1 MTATA
6 LRRTIFAGC
15 RSLGIDDDT
24 RRDMQRELT
33 GKESLSAM
41 TERELKLVVDHLR
54 DRGFDRKPGRRPR
67 AADAR
72 IRLIHVLWR
81 KLGEAGEL
89 RDASRKGL
97 NTFIRTRFEK
107 SWGMVPVDVDQLRE
121 PLQIDDVVQAL
132 KAWGQRAG
140 IDFDWEDHR
149 R

>member
-1 MTATA
+1 MTAT

-15 RSLGIDDDT
+15 RSLGIDEET
-24 RRDMQRELT
+24 RHDMQRALT

-41 TERELKLVVDHLR
+41 TEAELKLVVDHLR
-54 DRGFDRKPGRRPR
+54 ERGFERKNARRPQASDR
-67 AADAR
+67 R

-89 RDASRKGL
+89 RDTSRKGL
-97 NTFIRTRFEK
+97 NAFIRSRFEK
-107 SWGMVPVDVDQLRE
+107 NWGSVPVDIDQLRE

-140 IDFDWEDHR
+140 IDFDWKDHR